1 MTWWKQAAERWLLPV
16 VVLVSVAGCG
26 GETPTATA
34 LPSAPVQPAP
44 SPEASA
50 PAALAIGLTP
60 LPSAEEVQQA
70 APGGRVDPFG
80 PLSGADGADVQ
91 DGTSVITPTVTGVLM
106 VGNQKR
112 AMVTTASGSGVICV
126 GADGRCEDD
135 APLVLPTG
143 WSVLSIDMASGC
155 IRLSLNDEPQDFCIA

>member
-1 MTWWKQAAERWLLPV
+1 VTWWKQAAERWFLPV

-34 LPSAPVQPAP
+34 LPSSPVQLAP
-44 SPEASA
+44 SPQASV
-50 PAALAIGLTP
+50 PSPPEIEIGLIP

-70 APGGRVDPFG
+70 APGGREDPFG
-80 PLSGADGADVQ
+80 RLAAAGIDVQ
-91 DGTSVITPTVTGVLM
+91 DPASGLTLTGVLM
-106 VGNQKR
+106 VGNQQR

-135 APLVLPTG
+135 APQVLPKG
-143 WSVLSIDMASGC
+143 WSVLSIDMPSGC
-155 IRLSLNDEPQDFCIA
+155 IRLALNGEPQDPICIA

>member
-1 MTWWKQAAERWLLPV
+1 MTWWKQAAERWFLPV

-26 GETPTATA
+26 RETPTATA

-44 SPEASA
+44 LPEASA

-70 APGGRVDPFG
+70 APGGREDPFG
-80 PLSGADGADVQ
+80 RLAAADVDVQ
-91 DGTSVITPTVTGVLM
+91 DPASGLTLTGVLM
-106 VGNQKR
+106 VGNQQR
-112 AMVTTASGSGVICV
+112 AMVTTASDSGVICV

-155 IRLSLNDEPQDFCIA
+155 IRLALNGEPQDPICIA

>member
-1 MTWWKQAAERWLLPV
+1 MTWWKQAAERWFLPV

-26 GETPTATA
+26 RETPTATA

-44 SPEASA
+44 LPEASA

-70 APGGRVDPFG
+70 APGGREDPFG
-80 PLSGADGADVQ
+80 RLAAADVDVDVQ
-91 DGTSVITPTVTGVLM
+91 DPASGLTLTGVLM
-106 VGNQKR
+106 VGNQQR

-143 WSVLSIDMASGC
+143 WSVLSIDMVSGC

>member
-1 MTWWKQAAERWLLPV
+1 MTWWKQAAERWFLPV

-26 GETPTATA
+26 GETPTVTA
-34 LPSAPVQPAP
+34 LPSAPVQPSP
-44 SPEASA
+44 LPEASA

-80 PLSGADGADVQ
+80 PLSGADVQ
-91 DGTSVITPTVTGVLM
+91 EGTSVITPIVTGVLM

-126 GADGRCEDD
+126 GADGRCEDA

-143 WSVLSIDMASGC
+143 WSVLSIDMVSGC
-155 IRLSLNDEPQDFCIA
+155 IRLALNGEAQDPICIA

>member
-1 MTWWKQAAERWLLPV
+1 MTWWKQAAERWLAPVAVLV
-16 VVLVSVAGCG
+16 VVGGCG
-26 GETPTATA
+26 GETPSATV
-34 LPSAPVQPAP
+34 LPPVPVKPAPLLDTSAPVAP
-44 SPEASA
+44 P
-50 PAALAIGLTP
+50 IGLTP

-70 APGGRVDPFG
+70 APGGREDPFG
-80 PLSGADGADVQ
+80 RLAAAGIDVQ
-91 DGTSVITPTVTGVLM
+91 DPASGLTLTGVLM
-106 VGNQKR
+106 VGNQQR

-155 IRLSLNDEPQDFCIA
+155 IRLALNGEPQDPICIA